1 MLRQIPRRSLQ
12 LMRRVRHLSSSPDA
26 QPPYRNFYG
35 DLSQYLKRVLD
46 RKDQLKRYLDHC
58 VFPPSNWTLRNYYLY
73 AQLQLPPKT
82 EIDAVEFL
90 DGARFACDR
99 ILRAMHSPE
108 LIDFATANAPFNSPA
123 IADEM
128 EQMFESTCHQGQLLP
143 CTRRLGLGVPSQELK
158 ELDFTNVYLS
168 GVKLDR
174 PTRAYLKTE
183 EKLRAVAL
191 QAIAEQ
197 QHKLRQMSERPN
209 IMEMMSDLSSI
220 KKKMASV
227 EMEPEDGSET
237 LERLQLRA
245 LFRTTQ
251 TVEAVSAMTSERVAV
266 KSDVKTTLCFES
278 FVTNPEDVDWQIVQM
293 NQFGRVVS

>member
-1 MLRQIPRRSLQ
+1 MLRQVPRRSLQ
-12 LMRRVRHLSSSPDA
+12 LMRRVRHFSSSPDA
-26 QPPYRNFYG
+26 HPRPQLLRRLIAVPQAGFGSEGPIEAIPG
-35 DLSQYLKRVLD
+35 PHCLPSEQLD
-46 RKDQLKRYLDHC
+46 A
-58 VFPPSNWTLRNYYLY
+58 PNYYLY
-73 AQLQLPPKT
+73 AQLQLPSKT

-108 LIDFATANAPFNSPA
+108 LIDFATANAPFRPASPSHK
-123 IADEM
+123 E
-128 EQMFESTCHQGQLLP
+128 
-143 CTRRLGLGVPSQELK
+143 TRTGSAQSRVEGARLYR
-158 ELDFTNVYLS
+158 VYLS
-168 GVKLDR
+168 GVKVDR

-209 IMEMMSDLSSI
+209 ITEMMSDLSSI
-220 KKKMASV
+220 KKKMESV

-245 LFRTTQ
+245 LFHTTQ